1 MSAVIPPLVLPFVS
15 ERAKKTLD
23 KLAIFV
29 EKECIPADA
38 VFEAQLGEGVDR
50 WKIQPSIVE
59 DLKNK
64 AKALGLWNIFLPKNH
79 YENGAGYTNLEYGI
93 MAEQLGKSTIA
104 SEACNCNPPDT
115 GNMEVLAKYGTEGQ
129 KRKWLAPL
137 LTGDIRSAFL
147 MTEPDTASSDA
158 RNIQLTM
165 TKDGDYW
172 VLNGSKWWSSG
183 AGHTKTVVYL
193 VMGKSSPNDPDPY
206 KQQSVILVPANAPG
220 IKLKRMMSVFGYDD
234 APHGHGHFVFENVRV
249 PASNMIVGEGRGFE
263 IIQGRLGPGRIHHA
277 MRAIGVAERSLEYMI
292 ARASDEGKL
301 AFGKKLNEHGVVLQ
315 WIAEARLNIDA
326 ARLIVLNAA
335 VKIDG
340 GDAKAATKE
349 ISQAKIL
356 APRVALETLDK
367 AIQSLGASGV
377 SQDTPLAAM
386 WAQARTLRIVDGP
399 DEVHSQQLGKNEAKK
414 GLSLQRKIQD
424 QKSITSNLM
433 DQYEVRDES
442 PTKALL

>member
-29 EKECIPADA
+29 ARRKIRHTFEKECIPADA
-38 VFEAQLGEGVDR
+38 VFGAQLGEGVDR

-59 DLKNK
+59 DLENK

-93 MAEQLGKSTIA
+93 MAEQLGKSPIG

-115 GNMEVLAKYGTEGQ
+115 GNMEVLAKYGTEAQ
-129 KRKWLAPL
+129 KRQWLAPL
-137 LTGDIRSAFL
+137 LTGDIR
-147 MTEPDTASSDA
+147 
-158 RNIQLTM
+158 
-165 TKDGDYW
+165 DGNDW

-183 AGHTKTVVYL
+183 AGHTKTAVYL
-193 VMGKSSPNDPDPY
+193 VMGKSSPNNHDPY
-206 KQQSVILVPANAPG
+206 KQQSVILVPSNAPG

-263 IIQGRLGPGRIHHA
+263 ITQGRLGPGRIHHA

-326 ARLIVLNAA
+326 ARLIALNAA

-356 APRVALETLDK
+356 ATRVALETLDK

-424 QKSITSNLM
+424 QKSITSNLI
-433 DQYEVRDES
+433 DQYGVRDES